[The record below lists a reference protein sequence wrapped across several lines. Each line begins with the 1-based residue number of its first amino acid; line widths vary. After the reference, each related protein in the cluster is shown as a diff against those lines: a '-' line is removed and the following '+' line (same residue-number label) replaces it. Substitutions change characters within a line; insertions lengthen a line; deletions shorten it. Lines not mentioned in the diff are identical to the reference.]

1 MYRTSRK
8 IVPEPALSTREK
20 ESRWDEK
27 EERKEERE
35 KKEEIV
41 EWSRLEAFRRTKGAT
56 DDALDYDQNKGTRET
71 SLLAFLPENETV
83 FASRRLILVVWL
95 DVELWR
101 KSWGIFS
108 FSLKFNSM

>member
-71 SLLAFLPENETV
+71 SFWLAARSSGQRSFISKPRRFFGESSHLTLLRPGKQEET
-83 FASRRLILVVWL
+83 
-95 DVELWR
+95 
-101 KSWGIFS
+101 
-108 FSLKFNSM
+108 